1 MDTVVVHVKNVSLDD
16 ASVAY
21 IGRGGRGREGT
32 FGNPHPVGRCSI
44 CNTSHDREGSIAAY
58 KQYFWQ
64 RVNEDREFLA
74 EVLKLQGKKLACF
87 CTPKACHGDIIKA
100 FLDWVTT
107 DEGKAWERGAW
118 GIAE

>member
-1 MDTVVVHVKNVSLDD
+1 METSVVNVKDVSLESTD
-16 ASVAY
+16 VVY
-21 IGRGGRGREGT
+21 IGRAGNGRAGP
-32 FGNPHPVGRCSI
+32 FGNPHPIGKCYT
-44 CNTSHDREGSIAAY
+44 CNTSHDREGSIRAY
-58 KQYFWQ
+58 KRYFWQ